1 MRSKGAAVKK
11 VLVLSLFLVWKM
23 LYAEAMTV
31 IESQPVA
38 MDNFTINYL
47 IDHDGILNLDEVKE
61 RNFTEGPNRISLSIN
76 AHTTWY
82 KIVLCNATKES
93 LKLYLQSQYVF
104 HSSRTA
110 FYLVNE
116 NGITERSIAFEPRT
130 KVNIDKLDG
139 AVASFLIELKPDE
152 TKTVYV
158 QSKFLAYQL
167 AHFKLNDTE
176 HAVRNLV
183 ESFFWIVVLASVLL
197 TLALYYLLLFFVSK
211 YRDYLYYSLYLI
223 ASTIFISYS
232 YGMVT
237 HYFHLFGKV
246 TLYLNA
252 MIILAPV
259 FLALFVKSVFN
270 TSKKHKVENALLN
283 SLIVI
288 FGGVYL
294 YSFYDYYQAIE
305 WTSFIYIY
313 QLIVMLAVAI
323 SLYIKKEKLII
334 FFLYAHLSN
343 IVFSIIALLY
353 YHNVIPWT
361 FLTSHAV
368 AIGTAIEALLLG
380 ALVSY
385 RIKLLE
391 EENLRKDAI
400 LRTDMMTTLYN
411 RSYFEEELQ
420 RQVAQHRKQKQTL
433 GLLVI
438 DIDYFKQYNDTYGHS
453 AGDSVLGMVAVVLK
467 EVLENDQD
475 KAFRIGGEE
484 FAILCSNT
492 SRKKLEA
499 CAQKIMKRITTLKIR
514 HEKSRVS
521 SWLSVSIGG
530 FYTDKVV
537 LKGALQVYQLAD
549 KALYR
554 AKEEGRNRVVILDL
568 DEGINT

>member
-1 MRSKGAAVKK
+1 MIRWVAVL
-11 VLVLSLFLVWKM
+11 LVFSLSLLH
-23 LYAEAMTV
+23 AEALTV
-31 IESQPVA
+31 IEKRPVQI
-38 MDNFTINYL
+38 DDFTINYL
-47 IDHDGILNLDEVKE
+47 IDHNGELTLEDAREG
-61 RNFTEGPNRISLSIN
+61 NFTEGSNRLSLGIN

-82 KIVLCNATKES
+82 KIVVFNATRHS
-93 LKLYLQSQYVF
+93 LSIYLQDEYVF

-110 FYLVNE
+110 FYLFNKS
-116 NGITERSIAFEPRT
+116 GRLERSIVFEPRN
-130 KVNIDKLDG
+130 KVNVDKLDG
-139 AVASFLIELKPDE
+139 AVASFLIELEPDE

-167 AHFKLNDTE
+167 VHFKLNDTD

-183 ESFFWIVVLASVLL
+183 ESFFWIVVLASVLM
-197 TLALYYLLLFFVSK
+197 TLAIYYLLLFFVSK

-270 TSKKHKVENALLN
+270 TPQRHKVENALLN

-288 FGGVYL
+288 FGAVYL

-305 WTSFIYIY
+305 VTSFIYIY
-313 QLIVMLAVAI
+313 QLVVMLAVAI
-323 SLYIKKEKLII
+323 SLYLKKEKLIV

-343 IVFSIIALLY
+343 IVFSIVALLY
-353 YHNVIPWT
+353 YNNMIPWT

-368 AIGTAIEALLLG
+368 AIGTAVEALLLG

-411 RSYFEEELQ
+411 RSYFEEELE
-420 RQVAQHRKQKQTL
+420 RQIVLHRKEKRTL
-433 GLLVI
+433 GLLVV

-484 FAILCSNT
+484 FALLCTNT
-492 SRKKLEA
+492 SRKRLEA
-499 CAQKIMKRITTLKIR
+499 CAQKIMQRIEALRIR
-514 HEKSRVS
+514 HEKSAVS
-521 SWLSVSIGG
+521 PWLSVSIGG

-537 LKGALQVYQLAD
+537 LKSALQVYQLAD

-554 AKEEGRNRVVILDL
+554 AKAEGRKRVVILDV
-568 DEGINT
+568 DEVVNT

>member
-1 MRSKGAAVKK
+1 MRRWVG
-11 VLVLSLFLVWKM
+11 LLLFICFSILH
-23 LYAEAMTV
+23 AEALTV
-31 IESQPVA
+31 IEKRPVQ
-38 MDNFTINYL
+38 MDDFTINYL
-47 IDHDGILNLDEVKE
+47 IDHNATLTLEKVKDSE
-61 RNFTEGPNRISLSIN
+61 FKEGPNRLSLGIN

-82 KIVLCNATKES
+82 KIVVCNATQS
-93 LKLYLQSQYVF
+93 ALSVYLQDEYVF

-110 FYLVNE
+110 FYLFSKSGE
-116 NGITERSIAFEPRT
+116 LERSIVYEPRK
-130 KVNIDKLDG
+130 KVNVDKLDG
-139 AVASFLIELKPDE
+139 AVASFLIDLKPEE

-158 QSKFLAYQL
+158 QSQFLAYQL
-167 AHFKLNDTE
+167 VHFKLNDTE
-176 HAVRNLV
+176 HAVRSLV
-183 ESFFWIVVLASVLL
+183 ESFFWIVVLSSVLM
-197 TLALYYLLLFFVSK
+197 TLAIYYLLLFFVSK

-223 ASTIFISYS
+223 ASTVFISYS

-237 HYFHLFGKV
+237 HYFHIFGKV

-270 TSKKHKVENALLN
+270 TAQKHKVENVLLN

-313 QLIVMLAVAI
+313 QLVVMLAVAI
-323 SLYIKKEKLII
+323 SLYVKKEKLIV

-343 IVFSIIALLY
+343 IVFSIVALLY
-353 YHNVIPWT
+353 YHNMIPWT
-361 FLTSHAV
+361 FVTSHAV
-368 AIGTAIEALLLG
+368 AIGTAVEALLLG

-400 LRTDMMTTLYN
+400 LRTDMMTSLYN

-420 RQVAQHRKQKQTL
+420 RQIVLHRKQKQTL

-467 EVLENDQD
+467 EVLQNDQD

-484 FAILCSNT
+484 FAVLCTNT

-499 CAQKIMKRITTLKIR
+499 CAMKIMERISTLKIT
-514 HEKSRVS
+514 HEKSGVLP
-521 SWLSVSIGG
+521 WLSVSIGG

-537 LKGALQVYQLAD
+537 LKSALQVYQLAD

-554 AKEEGRNRVVILDL
+554 AKEEGRNRVVILDV
-568 DEGINT
+568 DEGVNT